1 MMDERIEV
9 STARIVSCIE
19 ALGRDE
25 FTTADVIRQYSGQ
38 FCSNLGTPA
47 AYSFNA
53 QFGRLLKRNETRL
66 GIIEIASN
74 ESTED
79 DHGHPTTTSRWRVS
93 T

>member
-9 STARIVSCIE
+9 SLTRIENCIR

-38 FCSNLGTPA
+38 FCSNLGTPPT
-47 AYSFNA
+47 YSINA
-53 QFGRLLKRNETRL
+53 QFGKLLKRNEARL
-66 GIIEIASN
+66 GIVEIASN

-79 DHGHPTTTSRWRVS
+79 DNGHPTTTSRWRVS